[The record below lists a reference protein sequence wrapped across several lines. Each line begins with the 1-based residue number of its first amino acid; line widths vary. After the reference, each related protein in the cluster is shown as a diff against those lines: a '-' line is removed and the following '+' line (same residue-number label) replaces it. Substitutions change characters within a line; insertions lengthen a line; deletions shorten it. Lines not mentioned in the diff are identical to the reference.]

1 MSNEIPFRLTTV
13 LLLGAALSISI
24 YFRSRA
30 EREGGRMRTSE
41 GRGLVVV
48 LRLLGLLVLLP
59 LFGYLINPDWVAWAR
74 FDLPDWA
81 RWAAALTAFATIPLF
96 YWIFAS
102 IGNNISPTQAT
113 RENHQLVTHGPYHWV
128 RHPLYSTGFVMAV
141 CLTLITSLWWLG
153 VGMITPLGLLLLR
166 TSKEEARLIETF
178 GDEYR
183 EYMQRTGRFF
193 PRLIH

>member
-1 MSNEIPFRLTTV
+1 MSNEIPFRLITV

-48 LRLLGLLVLLP
+48 LRLLGLLVILP
-59 LFGYLINPDWVAWAR
+59 LFGYVINPAWVAWAR

-81 RWAAALTAFATIPLF
+81 RWLAALIAFATLPVF

-128 RHPLYSTGFVMAV
+128 RHPLYSTGFVMVV

-153 VGMITPLGLLLLR
+153 VGMLTPLGILLLR

>member
-1 MSNEIPFRLTTV
+1 MSNEIPFRLITV
-13 LLLGAALSISI
+13 LVLGAALSISI

-41 GRGLVVV
+41 GQRLVVV

-59 LFGYLINPDWVAWAR
+59 LFGYVINPVWVAWAR

-81 RWAAALTAFATIPLF
+81 RWVAALIALATIPVI
-96 YWIFAS
+96 YWILSS

-113 RENHQLVTHGPYHWV
+113 RENHRLVTHGPYRWV
-128 RHPLYSTGFVMAV
+128 RHPLYATGFVMVV

-153 VGMITPLGLLLLR
+153 LGMVAPLAILLLR
-166 TSKEEARLIETF
+166 TSTEEARLIETF

>member
-1 MSNEIPFRLTTV
+1 MSNEIPFRLITV
-13 LLLGAALSISI
+13 LLLAAALSISI

-59 LFGYLINPDWVAWAR
+59 LVGYLINPDWVAWAR

-81 RWAAALTAFATIPLF
+81 RWVAALVAFATIPLF

-102 IGNNISPTQAT
+102 I
-113 RENHQLVTHGPYHWV
+113 
-128 RHPLYSTGFVMAV
+128 
-141 CLTLITSLWWLG
+141 
-153 VGMITPLGLLLLR
+153 
-166 TSKEEARLIETF
+166 
-178 GDEYR
+178 
-183 EYMQRTGRFF
+183 
-193 PRLIH
+193 